1 MKCELRVHV
10 PKGYRVP
17 KGFELVLVT
26 DPSDDF
32 PIREYRGDVR
42 ADYRAVSTL
51 ALRLNANERAVYEAS
66 DLNTQDVGL
75 VYYPHPLQLAGV

>member
-17 KGFELVLVT
+17 KGFELVPAT
-26 DPSDDF
+26 DDF
-32 PIREYRGDVR
+32 PVREYRGDVR

-51 ALRLNANERAVYEAS
+51 ALSLNTNERAAYEAS
-66 DLNTQDVGL
+66 DMNTQDVGV
-75 VYYPHPLQLAGV
+75 VYYPHPLQLIDN

>member
-1 MKCELRVHV
+1 MKSELRVHV

-17 KGFELVLVT
+17 KGFELVPAT
-26 DPSDDF
+26 DDF
-32 PIREYRGDVR
+32 PVREYRGNVT

-51 ALRLNANERAVYEAS
+51 ALRLNANERAAYEAS

-75 VYYPHPLQLAGV
+75 NYYPHPLQLIDD